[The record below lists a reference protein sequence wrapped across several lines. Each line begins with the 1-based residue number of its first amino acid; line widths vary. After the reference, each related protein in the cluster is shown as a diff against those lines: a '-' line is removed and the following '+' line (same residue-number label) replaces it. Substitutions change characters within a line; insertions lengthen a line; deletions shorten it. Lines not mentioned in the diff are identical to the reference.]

1 MRARRS
7 VVREFLL
14 QERVTVLCLV
24 ETKLD
29 VLTASMASELMG
41 LAFDYVLLPSI
52 GASGGIIVAWDR
64 AEWVVSAHACRS
76 YSVTLEIAHISSP
89 ASSWTLSCV
98 YGPVLEDLKPAFVT
112 ELRDVCTQY
121 TGPLLVCGD
130 FNQIYCAE
138 DKNNSRLNLRSMRR
152 FRRAID
158 ESHLQELYL
167 NGRLYT
173 WSSRRSTPTLERLD
187 RAFANVD
194 WLEAFPSHHLRC
206 LSSDCSDHSP
216 LLLQLCSQPW
226 AKSRFRFEAF
236 WTRLDGFQ
244 EVVAD
249 AWDAELPGADP
260 CRLLDFKLRKTAKAL
275 QSWSMKCI
283 GSVRSQ
289 LFMARELIAHFD
301 KEQETRVL
309 TQDECAMHSQ
319 FKLMSLG
326 LASLARTIARQRARL
341 RFLREGDANTRFFH
355 LQACHRS
362 RKNIIPAILHD
373 GAWVSAEQAK
383 SNVIF
388 DYFNS
393 ILGAPF
399 SRSHSI
405 RLDDLLPQLDLSGMD
420 SCFSEQEIWET
431 INAMPSDRAPGPD
444 GFTGLFYKT
453 AWPTIKRDV
462 MNALNALWSLDARSF
477 NLLND
482 AFMVLLRKNN
492 APTMLK
498 DFRPIAL
505 IHSFGKLF
513 AKCLAR
519 RLGPRM
525 NEMVAHN
532 QSAFIMNRAI
542 HDNFRTVQ
550 LACRWL
556 YSKKFP
562 SILLKVDIAKAF
574 DSVGWPFL
582 LEVLQHLGFP
592 VDTWTGSPSS
602 CLLPA
607 PVCLSMEGR
616 DVGSPTRGGCAR
628 VTPFPRCYSCSLWR
642 Y

>member
-14 QERVTVLCLV
+14 QERATVLCLV

-98 YGPVLEDLKPAFVT
+98 YGPVLEDLKPTFLT

-130 FNQIYCAE
+130 FNQIYRAE

-373 GAWVSAEQAK
+373 GA
-383 SNVIF
+383 
-388 DYFNS
+388 
-393 ILGAPF
+393 
-399 SRSHSI
+399 
-405 RLDDLLPQLDLSGMD
+405 
-420 SCFSEQEIWET
+420 
-431 INAMPSDRAPGPD
+431 
-444 GFTGLFYKT
+444 
-453 AWPTIKRDV
+453 
-462 MNALNALWSLDARSF
+462 
-477 NLLND
+477 
-482 AFMVLLRKNN
+482 
-492 APTMLK
+492 
-498 DFRPIAL
+498 
-505 IHSFGKLF
+505 
-513 AKCLAR
+513 
-519 RLGPRM
+519 
-525 NEMVAHN
+525 
-532 QSAFIMNRAI
+532 
-542 HDNFRTVQ
+542 
-550 LACRWL
+550 
-556 YSKKFP
+556 
-562 SILLKVDIAKAF
+562 
-574 DSVGWPFL
+574 
-582 LEVLQHLGFP
+582 
-592 VDTWTGSPSS
+592 
-602 CLLPA
+602 
-607 PVCLSMEGR
+607 
-616 DVGSPTRGGCAR
+616 
-628 VTPFPRCYSCSLWR
+628 
-642 Y
+642 